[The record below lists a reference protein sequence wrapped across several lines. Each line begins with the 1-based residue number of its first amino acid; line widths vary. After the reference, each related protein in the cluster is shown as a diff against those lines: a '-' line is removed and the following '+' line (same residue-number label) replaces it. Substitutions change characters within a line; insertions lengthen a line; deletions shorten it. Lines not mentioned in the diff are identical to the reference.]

1 MAHNRSILDTTAT
14 LDLVTFIEATYDH
27 LFATGSNISTD
38 LKRRT
43 YKNLGNIKKRIQ
55 KYIQNNI
62 YIPQE
67 GRPIISTNCINFAI

>member
-38 LKRRT
+38 LK
-43 YKNLGNIKKRIQ
+43 KRIQ
-55 KYIQNNI
+55 IFLGNLKKKEFRNAYKKIFT
-62 YIPQE
+62 YLRKEDPSY
-67 GRPIISTNCINFAI
+67 PPTA